1 MPARKTN
8 PLAIVSLVLGIIWI
22 FWLGS
27 IAALIFGY
35 VSLSQIR
42 SRNQSGRGLAI
53 AGIVLGWIGVA
64 TLLLSIIL
72 GIAVGHT
79 HTTAPPP

>member
-1 MPARKTN
+1 MDK
-8 PLAIVSLVLGIIWI
+8 
-22 FWLGS
+22 GS
-27 IAALIFGY
+27 IGGVF
-35 VSLSQIR
+35 
-42 SRNQSGRGLAI
+42 LAI